1 MNADFTKLFISCDT
15 ESATIVKQPT
25 QYIMEAGPRVGETA
39 SIILRCGAEGWPTPT
54 YQWYKVCKASTL
66 PFLLFYHFFFP
77 LLIII
82 SQYVSFFL

>member
-1 MNADFTKLFISCDT
+1 MLTLYKITFSCAT

-54 YQWYKVCKASTL
+54 YQWYKVSKLVCCHS
-66 PFLLFYHFFFP
+66 FYLINYYFPP
-77 LLIII
+77 LLLNIP
-82 SQYVSFFL
+82 QHVSFVL